1 MAEYLASGWETNS
14 DMFIRDAII
23 NEYLPDINRL
33 GGYFAYRGGQ
43 ALFKYIADTYGEEK
57 LSELLNNVK
66 GKGNVSAG
74 FKSSIGID
82 LEELNEKWKKDIKK
96 RYWPEIAT
104 RQDPDEIAKRLTDN
118 KKVGGFYNISP
129 AISPQGDKVVFI
141 SDRDIYLD
149 IYIMNSFDGKVI
161 DKVIESGRT
170 ENLEELNVLYP
181 TLTWAP
187 DNRRIA
193 LTSKKEGYDIVKIID
208 SETGEDED
216 LPFQLH
222 GIESVSWS
230 PDGKTIALLGSSAK
244 QSDIYLYSFESKQLT
259 NITNDIFS
267 EYLPS
272 WSPDN
277 KNIIFSSDRNGF
289 TKENVIQDGI
299 TMAHMETYQM
309 DLYMVNIDTKNII
322 RVTDWYYSDEKS
334 AVFSPD
340 GKEILFV
347 SDFNGIDNIFK
358 KKIVIEQS
366 DSIQSILD
374 IPCCAHYK
382 FIKWILKVYLF
393 QEMGKN

>member
-1 MAEYLASGWETNS
+1 MFGQFGKNRVQYRQHDWLYIQTKHFDIYFSEEGKDAAEFAAQSAEEAIENIHERLNYQINNRIALIVYNSHNEFQETNTSDSYLSQGIGGFTEPFKNRVVFPFEGSYSKYKHVIHHELVHAVMRDMLYGGTIQNIIAKGITLQLPTWYHEGMAEYLSSGWETNS

-57 LSELLNNVK
+57 LAELLNNVK

-74 FKSSIGID
+74 FKTSIGID

-104 RQDPDEIAKRLTDN
+104 RKDPDEIAKRLTDN

-187 DNRRIA
+187 R
-193 LTSKKEGYDIVKIID
+193 
-208 SETGEDED
+208 
-216 LPFQLH
+216 
-222 GIESVSWS
+222 
-230 PDGKTIALLGSSAK
+230 
-244 QSDIYLYSFESKQLT
+244 
-259 NITNDIFS
+259 
-267 EYLPS
+267 
-272 WSPDN
+272 
-277 KNIIFSSDRNGF
+277 
-289 TKENVIQDGI
+289 
-299 TMAHMETYQM
+299 
-309 DLYMVNIDTKNII
+309 
-322 RVTDWYYSDEKS
+322 
-334 AVFSPD
+334 
-340 GKEILFV
+340 
-347 SDFNGIDNIFK
+347 
-358 KKIVIEQS
+358 
-366 DSIQSILD
+366 
-374 IPCCAHYK
+374 
-382 FIKWILKVYLF
+382 
-393 QEMGKN
+393 